1 MWTLWESNTENQEI
15 CPDICAVAASQ
26 KKRDTCLTKI
36 NSLNFFKKRERQNKR
51 ERVLEFF
58 YSGEH
63 LHTFTVYRL
72 ASVREITGMRLSQ
85 NIL

>member
-1 MWTLWESNTENQEI
+1 MWTLWESNIENQEI

-36 NSLNFFKKRERQNKR
+36 NSLNFKKKERDRIK